1 MLDAV
6 YHHGASDGKTS
17 GQLLNPMFAS
27 ANNPYGAIPGI
38 EVSYDMTTDLIMFGI
53 SYNFLK

>member
-6 YHHGASDGKTS
+6 YHHGASDGKTT

-27 ANNPYGAIPGI
+27 ANNPYGAIPGS
-38 EVSYDMTTDLIMFGI
+38 EVSYDITTDLIMF
-53 SYNFLK
+53 